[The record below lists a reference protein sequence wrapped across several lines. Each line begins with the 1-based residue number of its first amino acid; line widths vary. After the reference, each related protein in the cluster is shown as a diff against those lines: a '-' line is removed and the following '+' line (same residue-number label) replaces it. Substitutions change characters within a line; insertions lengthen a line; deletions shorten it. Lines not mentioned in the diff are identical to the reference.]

1 MILVDTSAWV
11 EFLRD
16 TGSTTYD
23 RVEAL
28 LGGEIAVCDAILM
41 EVLAGARDER
51 HLHDLRRLLARA
63 TVLPMEPRH
72 HEEAAALFRLCRRE
86 GETVRK
92 LIDCLIGALREA
104 ADPARAPRQQAYMKS
119 DMPCFGVGA
128 RSNNQ
133 LIFISRISLPGQSGP
148 AYHSLFDTGVLPD
161 GSRVPAP
168 VSPRRAGPCRRRGS
182 AAGRSPRR
190 SSAPHAAARRASGG

>member
-16 TGSTTYD
+16 TGSTTCD
-23 RVEAL
+23 RVEAS
-28 LGGEIAVCDAILM
+28 LGSEIAVCDAILM

-92 LIDCLIGALREA
+92 LIDCLIGAVA
-104 ADPARAPRQQAYMKS
+104 IHAD
-119 DMPCFGVGA
+119 
-128 RSNNQ
+128 
-133 LIFISRISLPGQSGP
+133 
-148 AYHSLFDTGVLPD
+148 
-161 GSRVPAP
+161 AP
-168 VSPRRAGPCRRRGS
+168 VLHADGDFDVLARHTGLKIAEGSKGDAG
-182 AAGRSPRR
+182 AD
-190 SSAPHAAARRASGG
+190 

>member
-16 TGSTTYD
+16 TGSTACD

-28 LGGEIAVCDAILM
+28 LGGEIAVCDALLM

-63 TVLPMEPRH
+63 TILPMEPRH
-72 HEEAAALFRLCRRE
+72 YEEAAALFRLCRQE

-92 LIDCLIGALREA
+92 LIDCLIGAVA
-104 ADPARAPRQQAYMKS
+104 IHAD
-119 DMPCFGVGA
+119 
-128 RSNNQ
+128 
-133 LIFISRISLPGQSGP
+133 
-148 AYHSLFDTGVLPD
+148 
-161 GSRVPAP
+161 AP
-168 VSPRRAGPCRRRGS
+168 VLHNDGDFDVLARHTDLKIAEGS
-182 AAGRSPRR
+182 MG
-190 SSAPHAAARRASGG
+190 HASVN